1 MGLLETQAFPEIE
14 RNSCL
19 PELSWTCPFL
29 PRHGFS
35 ASLPHLQILGLSATL
50 SGSPNLE
57 KGAQFLCTRPPSLLS
72 LIPIIQV

>member
-19 PELSWTCPFL
+19 VELPWTCLFL
-29 PRHGFS
+29 PLHGFS

-57 KGAQFLCTRPPSLLS
+57 KSTQFLGTRSPSLLS
-72 LIPIIQV
+72 LIPIIRG